1 MKKKLFIHVGMPKC
15 GSSAIQSLLSNSDFY
30 QENKNIIFVSIDK
43 YGNLLYGNKLFQQAK
58 RSIFQY
64 SSSVEI
70 SHLIKLDQDKIK
82 DILKELEELFKNF
95 ETIII
100 SNEGWG
106 VKPYEVNQF
115 FETNFSIRSFDINI
129 IGFVRPQVE
138 WFNSAWWQWGA
149 WTDHS
154 FDYWLDRTINEASW
168 FEHIDMWNSFSWVD
182 NAYFSLLNSNMISV
196 FLSEI
201 GAKFSK
207 LSMISNQSSPELL
220 LRFFQLN
227 REFRKDAHDSGK
239 EFALN
244 RWLNFQDKATPF
256 VIERN
261 NIEKIQALHK
271 NGNNRLVDYLNEED
285 KKVFRQKNSK
295 WFSTLPYEEKNICQ
309 SSPRVLTNMEYQT
322 LLATSENA
330 IDILREKCKGQQIS
344 FSYEE
349 ERELDIKNQLIK
361 NLRMIL
367 LLDECI
373 RKQ

>member
-30 QENKNIIFVSIDK
+30 QDNKHILYVSIDRF
-43 YGNLLYGNKLFQQAK
+43 GNLLYGDKLFQQAK

-70 SHLIKLDQDKIK
+70 SHLLKLDQDKRK
-82 DILKELEELFKNF
+82 AILNKFELLFQNF

-106 VKPYEVNQF
+106 VKPHEVNQF
-115 FETNFSIRSFDINI
+115 FETFFSMRSFEIDI
-129 IGFVRPQVE
+129 IGFIRPQVE

-149 WTDHS
+149 WTGHTFDH
-154 FDYWLDRTINEASW
+154 WLDRTIDEASW
-168 FEHIDMWNSFSWVD
+168 FKHIEMWNSFNWV
-182 NAYFSLLNSNMISV
+182 NNVHFSLLNSHMISG
-196 FLSEI
+196 FLSKIRATFNENSI
-201 GAKFSK
+201 
-207 LSMISNQSSPELL
+207 ISNQSSPKLL

-227 REFRKDAHDSGK
+227 REFRVDAHDSGK

-256 VIERN
+256 VIEKK
-261 NIEKIQALHK
+261 NIEKIQTFHK
-271 NGNNRLVDYLNEED
+271 DANERLIDYLSEED
-285 KKVFRQKNSK
+285 KKLFQQENSK
-295 WFSTLPYEEKNICQ
+295 WFFTLSYEKKNILQ
-309 SSPRVLTNMEYQT
+309 SSPESLTNMEYQT
-322 LLATSENA
+322 LLVTSENA
-330 IDILREKCKGQQIS
+330 INILRNKCKDYKIN
-344 FSYEE
+344 F
-349 ERELDIKNQLIK
+349 LDEDEQLEINNQLIK
-361 NLRMIL
+361 NIKMIL